1 MVKNSTGGNKAKGFA
16 RKNYSNSGSSVRLST
31 DPSEI
36 YAKVTKLFGGGRGS
50 AISSDGNQLVFIIRG
65 KFSGKNKYSNI
76 VSVGSFILVG
86 ARSFASVD
94 SIFDLLHI
102 YNINDSFPIS
112 LFNSL
117 PSIFD
122 HFDLELP
129 NLLVSNLNL
138 DLDLDLHINLDAI

>member
-16 RKNYSNSGSSVRLST
+16 RKNYSNSSSSVRLST

-86 ARSFASVD
+86 ARSFASCD
-94 SIFDLLHI
+94 SVFDLLHI
-102 YNINDSFPIS
+102 YNIHDSLPVSFTSEHEPIS
-112 LFNSL
+112 FDIFS
-117 PSIFD
+117 PYSIPHD
-122 HFDLELP
+122 NDLNLEL
-129 NLLVSNLNL
+129 NLELNL
-138 DLDLDLHINLDAI
+138 DLI